1 MVPVGYFA
9 IENAEEGDMMEKVA
23 VCAKCGARLP
33 VNAKFCPQCGAGVKG
48 KERVSKE
55 EFEISGSELVNRVK
69 EIIHEGNI
77 RRIVI
82 KQEGKTLMEIPLT
95 VAAIGALLAPIL
107 AAVGALAA
115 LVTNCT
121 IEVERIEKE

>member
-1 MVPVGYFA
+1 
-9 IENAEEGDMMEKVA
+9 MMEKAV
-23 VCAKCGARLP
+23 VCAKCRARLP
-33 VNAKFCPQCGAGVKG
+33 VNAKFCLQCGA
-48 KERVSKE
+48 EVSDEKKIRKE
-55 EFEISGSELVNRVK
+55 EFVVSGSELLNRIK

-82 KQEGKTLMEIPLT
+82 KQEGRTLIEIPLT

>member
-1 MVPVGYFA
+1 
-9 IENAEEGDMMEKVA
+9 MEKAV
-23 VCAKCGARLP
+23 VCAKCRARLP
-33 VNAKFCPQCGAGVKG
+33 VNAKFCLQCGA
-48 KERVSKE
+48 EVSDEKKIRKE
-55 EFEISGSELVNRVK
+55 EFVVSGSELLNRVK
-69 EIIHEGNI
+69 EILHEGNI

-82 KQEGKTLMEIPLT
+82 KQEGRSLIEIPLT

-115 LVTNCT
+115 LVINCT

>member
-1 MVPVGYFA
+1 
-9 IENAEEGDMMEKVA
+9 MEKAV
-23 VCAKCGARLP
+23 VCAKCRARLP
-33 VNAKFCPQCGAGVKG
+33 VNAKFCLQCGA
-48 KERVSKE
+48 EVSDEKKIRKE
-55 EFEISGSELVNRVK
+55 EFVVSGSELLNRVK
-69 EIIHEGNI
+69 EILHEGNI

-82 KQEGKTLMEIPLT
+82 KQEGKTLIEIPLT

-115 LVTNCT
+115 LVINCT

>member
-1 MVPVGYFA
+1 
-9 IENAEEGDMMEKVA
+9 MEKAV
-23 VCAKCGARLP
+23 VCAKCRARLP
-33 VNAKFCPQCGAGVKG
+33 ASAKFCLQCGAEVSDG
-48 KERVSKE
+48 KKIRKE
-55 EFEISGSELVNRVK
+55 EFVVSGSELLNRVK
-69 EIIHEGNI
+69 EILHEGNI

-82 KQEGKTLMEIPLT
+82 KQEGKTLIEIPLA

>member
-1 MVPVGYFA
+1 
-9 IENAEEGDMMEKVA
+9 MEKVT
-23 VCAKCGARLP
+23 VCAKCRARLP
-33 VNAKFCPQCGAGVKG
+33 ADAKFCLQCGAEVSDG
-48 KERVSKE
+48 KKIRKE
-55 EFEISGSELVNRVK
+55 EFVVSGSELLNRVK
-69 EIIHEGNI
+69 EILHEGNI

-82 KQEGKTLMEIPLT
+82 KQEGKTLIEIPLT